1 MNLLSLSTLIGMA
14 IGYWIL
20 PMLFGRLGIG

>member
-1 MNLLSLSTLIGMA
+1 MNLISVCSLIGMA